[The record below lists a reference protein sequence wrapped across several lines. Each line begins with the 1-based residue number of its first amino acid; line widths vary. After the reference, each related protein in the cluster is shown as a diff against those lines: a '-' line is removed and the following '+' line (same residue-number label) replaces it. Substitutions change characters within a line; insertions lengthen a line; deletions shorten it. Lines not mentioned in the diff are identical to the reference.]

1 MLRRKARRCCVRG
14 LALGVVAMNGAR
26 LRVLRQWLG
35 LDVEGLGEVL
45 AVAPRTVR
53 RWEGEKSAISPGAV
67 ADFTRLLERSES
79 LVSAYLGELDEQAP
93 VMVAYSNDEDFWAA
107 QPLLRPLP
115 AAWHRAL
122 VARVLVQRP
131 DVEVTYSR

>member
-1 MLRRKARRCCVRG
+1 MLRRKARRCCAHG
-14 LALGVVAMNGAR
+14 FALGVVAMNGAR

-45 AVAPRTVR
+45 AVAPRTIR
-53 RWEGEKSAISPGAV
+53 RWEGEKSQISPGAM

-79 LVSAYLGELDEQAP
+79 LASAYLAELADQAP
-93 VMVAYSNDEDFWAA
+93 VMVTYANDEDFWAA

-131 DVEVTYSR
+131 DVEVTYPR